1 MAAFGLAVDRIEA
14 LFGYDDQVVA
24 DIDVEVAIAHGFPIS
39 SPDFP
44 RRSSDSVDQD
54 FFLPPLG
61 SSILSRLPFETL
73 INYFLDHVAQR
84 NLDVGDVVGKLD
96 VDDDVVSFDIGH
108 E

>member
-14 LFGYDDQVVA
+14 LFGDDDQVVA

-54 FFLPPLG
+54 FFLPPLV
-61 SSILSRLPFETL
+61 LQFFLVCRLK
-73 INYFLDHVAQR
+73 R
-84 NLDVGDVVGKLD
+84 
-96 VDDDVVSFDIGH
+96 
-108 E
+108 